1 MSEHRL
7 TQKQNALMID
17 PRRTRVLN
25 SCSDKPGAVIYWMSR
40 DQRLNHNW
48 ALLFAREK
56 AARKGQ
62 PLVVVFALAPSF
74 LDAPFRHYDFM
85 LKGLEETS
93 KALERINIPFMLL
106 EGEPDTEISRYACQS
121 EAGAV
126 VTDFSPLNI
135 SRNWKKKAA
144 DILDI
149 PLYEVD
155 AHNIVPCWYA
165 SDKQEYAARTLRP
178 KLQARLDEFL
188 VPFPTILP
196 LPAPHV
202 HHRSPDWKQ
211 VRERLQKDRSVPP
224 VNRIAPGETAAAES
238 LENFIKSRLSGYAT
252 ARNDPNSNALSQL
265 SPYLH
270 FGQISAQHVAL
281 RVAES
286 RAPQKDKTAF
296 LEELIIRRELSD
308 NFCNYNPSYDR
319 FEGIPAWAKQTLLL
333 HGQDKREYL
342 YTIDVFE
349 KAATHD
355 KLWNAAQSE
364 LVQSGKIHGYMRMYW
379 AKKILEWSS
388 SPPEAFEMAIYLND
402 RYALD
407 GRDPN
412 GYAGVAWSIGGLHDR
427 PWFERPV
434 YGNIRYMNASGCRR
448 KFDVERYISRFREPA
463 TLFPNA

>member
-1 MSEHRL
+1 
-7 TQKQNALMID
+7 MID

-349 KAATHD
+349 KLQRTTSSGTLPNQSWFKAEKSTVICGCTGRKKFSNGVRLLPRHLRWRSISTTDMRLMEGILTVMLGWHGRLEACMTAHGSNVRSMATSD
-355 KLWNAAQSE
+355 
-364 LVQSGKIHGYMRMYW
+364 
-379 AKKILEWSS
+379 
-388 SPPEAFEMAIYLND
+388 
-402 RYALD
+402 
-407 GRDPN
+407 
-412 GYAGVAWSIGGLHDR
+412 
-427 PWFERPV
+427 
-434 YGNIRYMNASGCRR
+434 
-448 KFDVERYISRFREPA
+448 
-463 TLFPNA
+463 T